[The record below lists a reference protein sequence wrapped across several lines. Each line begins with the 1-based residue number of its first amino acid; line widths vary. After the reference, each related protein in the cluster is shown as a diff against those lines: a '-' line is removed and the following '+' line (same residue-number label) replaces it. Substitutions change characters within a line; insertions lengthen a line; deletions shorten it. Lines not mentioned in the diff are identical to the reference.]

1 MNPEMTLDDVC
12 LVIGRLTLENHRLLK
27 QIPIFE
33 DQIRKLTEEV
43 TKLRSEIHPNVI
55 VTQPAEEV
63 SEAA

>member
-27 QIPIFE
+27 QIPLFE
-33 DQIRKLTEEV
+33 EQIKKLTEEV
-43 TKLRSEIHPNVI
+43 TQLRSEIRPNVI
-55 VTQPAEEV
+55 VTQPAESV